1 MMRNRF
7 KKKRVDFLIPT
18 KEEEDTAGV
27 AHLPQVRPFLLSNFL
42 RKMEFQMGKYQHIIY
57 RQKGRK

>member
-7 KKKRVDFLIPT
+7 KKKVDFLIPT
-18 KEEEDTAGV
+18 KEEDTAGV
-27 AHLPQVRPFLLSNFL
+27 AHLRQVRPFLLSNFL

-57 RQKGRK
+57 RKRVENS